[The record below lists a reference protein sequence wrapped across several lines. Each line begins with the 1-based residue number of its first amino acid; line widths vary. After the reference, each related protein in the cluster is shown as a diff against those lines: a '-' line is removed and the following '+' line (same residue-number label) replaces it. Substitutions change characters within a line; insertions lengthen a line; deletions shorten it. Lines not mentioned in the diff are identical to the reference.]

1 MLHLEEGYSGVPQG
15 FFLGPVLFIIYVN
28 DIPGRIESY
37 CKYFA
42 DDSKVYTAVGK
53 KSDQERLQ
61 RDRIKLSQWSKIWL
75 LEFSI
80 QKCKVIEYGNVKWH
94 FDCKLC
100 DKDGNLLS
108 LPKDTIEKDLSIWF
122 QDNMKYDNKHTW

>member
-1 MLHLEEGYSGVPQG
+1 MLYLEEGYSGVPQG

-61 RDRIKLSQWSKIWL
+61 RDRIKLSRWSKIWL

-80 QKCKVIEYGNVKWH
+80 QKCKVIEYGNVK
-94 FDCKLC
+94 
-100 DKDGNLLS
+100 
-108 LPKDTIEKDLSIWF
+108 
-122 QDNMKYDNKHTW
+122 